1 MKSQRIVA
9 TAQSKIAVEDFE
21 LPSLEPDQVLIET
34 QFSAISPGTEL
45 AFLHHLPN
53 TPGVYPYYPGYSSS
67 GHVADKGSAVTD
79 LEVGQRVACKI
90 RHAAHAIVEAGRCIP
105 IPDGVSNQDASIYRL
120 ISIVMQGIHKAQVQL
135 GWEVA
140 VLGLGSIGNLA
151 GQVARAAGS
160 THVHGFDPVG
170 WRRDLALQ
178 SGFDAVSDSTEI
190 GTLTDR
196 FQAVIEATGVAEVV
210 PSSFHLAAR
219 LGHVVLLAS
228 TRGETESVNFYR
240 DVHKKGLTIFGA
252 HDAIRPQTEDHL
264 GFTTEQ
270 TDDLTALRLVASG
283 RVQAKPII
291 SDVVSYQDATSAYQ
305 RLTRRDE
312 ALMMIVLQWK

>member
-1 MKSQRIVA
+1 M
-9 TAQSKIAVEDFE
+9 
-21 LPSLEPDQVLIET
+21 
-34 QFSAISPGTEL
+34 
-45 AFLHHLPN
+45 
-53 TPGVYPYYPGYSSS
+53 
-67 GHVADKGSAVTD
+67 TD

-219 LGHVVLLAS
+219 LGHVVLLA
-228 TRGETESVNFYR
+228 
-240 DVHKKGLTIFGA
+240 
-252 HDAIRPQTEDHL
+252 
-264 GFTTEQ
+264 
-270 TDDLTALRLVASG
+270 
-283 RVQAKPII
+283 
-291 SDVVSYQDATSAYQ
+291 
-305 RLTRRDE
+305 
-312 ALMMIVLQWK
+312 

>member
-1 MKSQRIVA
+1 MKSRRIVA

-79 LEVGQRVACKI
+79 LEVGQRVACNI

-140 VLGLGSIGNLA
+140 VLG
-151 GQVARAAGS
+151 
-160 THVHGFDPVG
+160 
-170 WRRDLALQ
+170 
-178 SGFDAVSDSTEI
+178 
-190 GTLTDR
+190 
-196 FQAVIEATGVAEVV
+196 
-210 PSSFHLAAR
+210 
-219 LGHVVLLAS
+219 
-228 TRGETESVNFYR
+228 
-240 DVHKKGLTIFGA
+240 
-252 HDAIRPQTEDHL
+252 
-264 GFTTEQ
+264 
-270 TDDLTALRLVASG
+270 
-283 RVQAKPII
+283 
-291 SDVVSYQDATSAYQ
+291 
-305 RLTRRDE
+305 
-312 ALMMIVLQWK
+312 

>member
-9 TAQSKIAVEDFE
+9 TTQSKIAVEDFE

-90 RHAAHAIVEAGRCIP
+90 SHAAHAIVEAGHCIP

-120 ISIVMQGIHKAQVQL
+120 ISIVMQGIHKAQIQL

-140 VLGLGSIGNLA
+140 VLGLLSGRTADRLLQPSVGRRAQAQA
-151 GQVARAAGS
+151 GG
-160 THVHGFDPVG
+160 
-170 WRRDLALQ
+170 
-178 SGFDAVSDSTEI
+178 
-190 GTLTDR
+190 
-196 FQAVIEATGVAEVV
+196 
-210 PSSFHLAAR
+210 
-219 LGHVVLLAS
+219 
-228 TRGETESVNFYR
+228 
-240 DVHKKGLTIFGA
+240 
-252 HDAIRPQTEDHL
+252 
-264 GFTTEQ
+264 
-270 TDDLTALRLVASG
+270 LVAG
-283 RVQAKPII
+283 HRETVTTHRGGDHA
-291 SDVVSYQDATSAYQ
+291 
-305 RLTRRDE
+305 
-312 ALMMIVLQWK
+312 